1 MFNTLFICLFEDM
14 SIIDPTP
21 PEPSEDWRPK
31 DLEMINHVEVF
42 QNKPAILKKVESRL
56 TRLKEAMT
64 VELLSCASQLP
75 PGTNIEKGQIARGE
89 NHNGFPFL
97 SLDIPQNF
105 SKTEMYTYRTL
116 FWWGHYLGFSLILK
130 GEKLKTYFQRLSD
143 NCNEPPFQNV
153 YLSLAPTPW
162 EWHLNQQ
169 YFIPVGDQQAWADKS
184 NLLDYMKIIRF
195 HSIADESFSELDWAQ
210 AGVKFWKD
218 MTPVCLD

>member
-1 MFNTLFICLFEDM
+1 MT
-14 SIIDPTP
+14 IIDPTP
-21 PEPSEDWRPK
+21 PEASEDWRPK
-31 DLEMINHVEVF
+31 DLEMISHVEVF

-56 TRLKEAMT
+56 TKLKEAM
-64 VELLSCASQLP
+64 VAELLSCTSQLP

-130 GEKLKTYFQRLSD
+130 GDNLKTYFQRLSE
-143 NCNEPPFQNV
+143 NCSEPPFQNV
-153 YLSLAPTPW
+153 YLSLAPNPW
-162 EWHLNQQ
+162 EWRIDQKN
-169 YFIPVGDQQAWADKS
+169 FIPVSDQQAWADKS

-195 HSIADESFSELDWAQ
+195 HSIADASFKDLDWTQ
-210 AGVKFWKD
+210 AGVKFWQD
-218 MTPVCLD
+218 MSPVCLG